1 MKPSQ
6 FAADPTPRH
15 PIAVVSERTGLSP
28 DVLRVWERRYRAVE
42 PSRGPGGHR
51 TYSDADIA
59 RLRLLH
65 AATSAGRSIGHVAT
79 LPVEELERL
88 VHEDRAARADRI
100 DATGRGAGSGSD
112 ASRAAAE
119 VLAHATNATA
129 RLDATELQHVLRR
142 AVAQLGVN
150 AFIEDVVSP
159 FLRQVGDDWHAG
171 RLTIAQEH
179 LASTTIHDIVAE
191 AMRALVPPNGA
202 PTVLVSTPA
211 GERHVIGAALVAAT
225 AATAGW
231 RVLYLGADLPAS
243 EVATAARSADARV
256 VAMSATYLSD
266 RRRTLDELRALRALL
281 PPHVSLVV
289 GGAGAATIASGLE
302 EAGVRVGATL
312 AHLREALRDAPP
324 ALVAPITER

>member
-6 FAADPTPRH
+6 FAADQTPRH
-15 PIAVVSERTGLSP
+15 PIAVVSERTGLSQ

-42 PSRGPGGHR
+42 PRRGSGGHR

-65 AATSAGRSIGHVAT
+65 AVTSAGRSIGQVASLST
-79 LPVEELERL
+79 EELGRIAD
-88 VHEDRAARADRI
+88 EDRVARAERI
-100 DATGRGAGSGSD
+100 EARSSVASLGGSG
-112 ASRAAAE
+112 AAAE
-119 VLAHATNATA
+119 VLAHAINATA
-129 RLDATELQHVLRR
+129 RLEATELQHVLRR

-150 AFIEDVVSP
+150 AFIDHVVSP

-171 RLTIAQEH
+171 RLSIAQEH

-191 AMRALVPPNGA
+191 SMRALVPPNDA
-202 PTVLVSTPA
+202 PTLVVSTPA
-211 GERHVIGAALVAAT
+211 GERHAIGATLVAAT

-231 RVLYLGADLPAS
+231 RVVYLGADLPAS

-266 RRRTLDELRALRALL
+266 RRRTLDEMRALRALL
-281 PPHVSLVV
+281 PPNVALVV
-289 GGAGAATIASGLE
+289 GGAGAATIASDLQQ
-302 EAGVRVGATL
+302 AGIRVGATL
-312 AHLREALRDAPP
+312 AHLREVLREPP
-324 ALVAPITER
+324 PGVVEPTTER